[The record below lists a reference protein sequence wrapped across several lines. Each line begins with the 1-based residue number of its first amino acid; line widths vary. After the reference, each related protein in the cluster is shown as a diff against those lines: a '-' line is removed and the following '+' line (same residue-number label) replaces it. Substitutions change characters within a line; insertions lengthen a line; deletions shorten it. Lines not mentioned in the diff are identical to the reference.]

1 MWECHPF
8 HFGNLGSS
16 TSNPTNAPIS
26 SNSKSWK
33 IWSNGLNGGGS
44 SMVQV
49 MAPNVAWETCD
60 IKDVGSSGFTK
71 ATTPRLLVEKS
82 T

>member
-1 MWECHPF
+1 
-8 HFGNLGSS
+8 
-16 TSNPTNAPIS
+16 
-26 SNSKSWK
+26 
-33 IWSNGLNGGGS
+33 
-44 SMVQV
+44 MVQV